1 MIENIILDIIHNYK
15 HTKVISYS
23 GDVERRDYF
32 LFLLFCRLAE
42 LSNDKAIFNLN
53 DYSLEEDL
61 ESFIEHLVKTVAKEP
76 LNSAIRQ
83 AINNFIN
90 TPVRLSKKALS
101 NSVFQSLSKSEKNR
115 FNKGF
120 EFQLASILATDKTPL
135 LEKILPD
142 IKHSLSTDNYKV
154 IEEILSIKSLNCV
167 ESLST
172 LDAALIYSRV
182 LLRLQATS
190 HPLQADSKF
199 FYQEIP
205 SDFIDI
211 ILEIGA
217 FDTVDSIYC
226 PNEFTTEQSLYLALE
241 FPDKEFRIESLGE
254 MDRHI
259 FRKFALAQVQN
270 FITTKSHC
278 LSTDSIID
286 KSHFDS
292 SICLLQ
298 PKVVKSPS
306 TGKSI
311 EEGYSKKVVYKEHL
325 YIKRMLE
332 SLNESGKGYVVTG
345 KGPLFRKRD
354 IEARQHLI
362 ENNLVDAIIT
372 LPAGI
377 LRFCPIPLV
386 LTVLNK
392 AKKTE
397 DVLFINASEFQSEF
411 GRRVVI
417 DDIER
422 LAEEYRMRP
431 ESSSFSFTI
440 PNDKI
445 INNNYSFHSLN
456 YMKPE
461 LVQQLSL
468 DTLDAVRSTL
478 LNNLKAK
485 EKTIIKLLK
494 Q

>member
-23 GDVERRDYF
+23 NDVERRDYF
-32 LFLLFCRLAE
+32 LFLLFCRLVE
-42 LSNDKAIFNLN
+42 LSNDKAIFHLN
-53 DYSLEEDL
+53 DYSVKDDL
-61 ESFIEHLVKTVAKEP
+61 ESFIEHLVKVAAKEP

-83 AINNFIN
+83 AINNFMK

-101 NSVFQSLSKSEKNR
+101 DSVFQSLSKSEKNR

-120 EFQLASILATDKTPL
+120 EFQLAAILSFDKTPL

-142 IKHSLSTDNYKV
+142 IKQSLSNDNHTV
-154 IEEILSIKSLNCV
+154 IEEILSIKSLNSV

-190 HPLQADSKF
+190 HHLQADSKF

-217 FDTVDSIYC
+217 FDTIDSIYC

-254 MDRHI
+254 MERHI
-259 FRKFALAQVQN
+259 FRKFALAQAQN
-270 FITTKSHC
+270 FIITKSHC
-278 LSTDSIID
+278 LSVDSIINENY
-286 KSHFDS
+286 FDS

-306 TGKSI
+306 TGKLI
-311 EEGYSKKVVYKEHL
+311 EGGYSKKVVYKEHL

-332 SLNESGKGYVVTG
+332 SLNESGKCYVVTG
-345 KGPLFRKRD
+345 RGPLHRKSE
-354 IEARQHLI
+354 IEYRKYLV
-362 ENNLVDAIIT
+362 ENCLVDAVIT

-377 LRFCPIPLV
+377 LKFCPIPLV

-392 AKKTE
+392 TKKTE

-422 LAEEYRMRP
+422 LAEECRKRP
-431 ESSSFSFTI
+431 ERGSFSFTI

-445 INNNYSFHSLN
+445 ISNNYSLNGSN
-456 YMKPE
+456 YMKPK
-461 LVQQLSL
+461 LVHQLSL
-468 DTLDAVRSTL
+468 DALGAVRNSL
-478 LNNLKAK
+478 LNNLESKD
-485 EKTIIKLLK
+485 KTINKLLK